1 MKIIYSFLLLMI
13 SLNLIAQDTTEII
26 NGKTVV
32 TSPVEVHARVV
43 PIFNV
48 TQNEALNF
56 DKILSGSAAE
66 QDQII
71 TITDEYNAPIQFI
84 FPEESLIETNDG
96 NTITI
101 NLSSPEEITK
111 IMNTNGSR
119 DIIIRGTIANNNTE
133 DGDYED
139 NATFKIKYD

>member
-13 SLNLIAQDTTEII
+13 SLKLIAQDTTEII
-26 NGKTVV
+26 NGKTIV

-48 TQNEALNF
+48 TQSESLNF

-71 TITDEYNAPIQFI
+71 TITDEYNAPIQVI
-84 FPEESLIETNDG
+84 FPEESQIETNDG

-111 IMNTNGSR
+111 IINANGSR
-119 DIIIRGTIANNNTE
+119 DVIIRGTIANNDTE

>member
-1 MKIIYSFLLLMI
+1 MKIIFLLLGI
-13 SLNLIAQDTTEII
+13 SFSLIARDKTEII
-26 NGKTVV
+26 NGKTVT
-32 TSPVEVHARVV
+32 TSPVEVHAKVV
-43 PIFNV
+43 PVFNV
-48 TQNEALNF
+48 TQSESFNF

-119 DIIIRGTIANNNTE
+119 DIIIRGTIANNDTE